1 MNYKGA
7 GRACA
12 TAMGRWVDSGE
23 RQAVGRWVDNGER
36 QAVGRW
42 VDSGEGA
49 AGGGVAAGGGEVGRQ
64 RCRYVVVGGVAHS
77 NEPLKVCQ
85 ASFALPYHFL
95 NEW

>member
-1 MNYKGA
+1 MPARGETGGT

-36 QAVGRW
+36 QAVGRG

-49 AGGGVAAGGGEVGRQ
+49 AGSGEVATGGGEVGRQ

-77 NEPLKVCQ
+77 NHSKLVKRR
-85 ASFALPYHFL
+85 SHYLTIF
-95 NEW
+95 

>member
-1 MNYKGA
+1 
-7 GRACA
+7 
-12 TAMGRWVDSGE
+12 MGS
-23 RQAVGRWVDNGER
+23 WVDNGER

-49 AGGGVAAGGGEVGRQ
+49 AGGGKVATGGGEVGRQ

-77 NEPLKVCQ
+77 NEHSNEPLKVCQ

>member
-1 MNYKGA
+1 MPAGGKTGGA
-7 GRACA
+7 GRARA
-12 TAMGRWVDSGE
+12 TTMGS
-23 RQAVGRWVDNGER
+23 WVDNGER

-49 AGGGVAAGGGEVGRQ
+49 AGGGETVGRQ

-77 NEPLKVCQ
+77 NEHSNEPLKLCQ